1 MVRTGSDGA
10 PGRRE
15 EASVAGESPDRS
27 KQQQSSGETTPS
39 ERDPRVAVFRPD
51 DGPGT
56 ASGSAPERDGSAK
69 GSGDGSAAGSANGS
83 ASGSANGSANGSVG
97 GSAAGPAN
105 GSPKGSA
112 NGSVNGSGAERAT
125 AGGSAPVDQAT
136 AVFRAPRQED
146 HESRDTRLRAA
157 VAAWVAT
164 DGEADADAAEE
175 TGSGSGSAA
184 GSGSGSNSAKADTP
198 APASATAEEE
208 TDEEPAA
215 EATPVRETVPAPTA
229 APETDEDVSDDEPA
243 AQESGDKAP
252 PASDDASAPEPGAK
266 AADEPAQ
273 DAGQAD
279 KPEAKPEAKASPEE
293 TLKPGTASNPETEP
307 ETKPKPE
314 TKPEAKSEFG
324 ADPGADAKPEHAS
337 APAAKAAPATDADK
351 PTPKADAA
359 DKPGADK
366 PALDARAASWGAK
379 PSAEDSAGKPSAED
393 SAAKP
398 GPATG
403 VDQPTTA
410 FKAVKPPVVDQ
421 PTTAIRRPG
430 AAEPTAERAST
441 FVPLRS
447 DDVRPATPEVPDAGK
462 PEAEAAKA
470 AAPAAPAAPKTPASP
485 RISVPDPEAAERTR
499 QQPLPPKPPL
509 DLLAELTNTPPPA
522 QTPVRTAVRR
532 FKIWTPLVIL
542 LLIVFAVVQLVR
554 PLPDPALKMTA
565 APEFTFDGAAPQL
578 PWPQEGQGVITVA
591 GLGTVGRFGEEKPVP
606 IASVTKSMTAYII
619 MRDHPM
625 KVGSKGAAIP
635 VDELAE
641 KEGGYNK
648 AGKDESTVDTIKAG
662 QDLSQKDALSAV
674 MIPSANNVAR
684 LLARWDAGS
693 EAAFVK
699 KMNDTAKQLG
709 MTNTTYTDPSGLN
722 ATTVSTAVDQVKL
735 ATELVKDPAL
745 VEITRQ
751 PFWVDATNKKW
762 PNYNKLV
769 PYNGAIGIKTGSTTK
784 AGGNLLFAA
793 TKEVGGTK
801 QTIVGAVF
809 GQHKAISILD
819 LVNKVS
825 KDVLIATRKS
835 LTSQTVIKKG
845 DVVGYVDDGLGGK
858 TPVVATKDLTL
869 AGWPSLEAA
878 ISLTPSD
885 AKVPHSAKAGTV
897 VGKLTVGT
905 GPGQVSAPVALQ
917 KALAEPGFGSK
928 LTRLG

>member
-27 KQQQSSGETTPS
+27 EQQQSSGETTPS
-39 ERDPRVAVFRPD
+39 ERDPRVAVFGPD
-51 DGPGT
+51 DGPRA
-56 ASGSAPERDGSAK
+56 ASGSGAVSGPESNGSAK
-69 GSGDGSAAGSANGS
+69 T
-83 ASGSANGSANGSVG
+83 SANGSANGSAKG
-97 GSAAGPAN
+97 ALNGSAD
-105 GSPKGSA
+105 
-112 NGSVNGSGAERAT
+112 
-125 AGGSAPVDQAT
+125 APVDQAT

-164 DGEADADAAEE
+164 DGDAEADAAEDAGSGADSGAAKADAPAPAAEKPGDADADAE
-175 TGSGSGSAA
+175 G
-184 GSGSGSNSAKADTP
+184 
-198 APASATAEEE
+198 

-215 EATPVRETVPAPTA
+215 DATPVRETVPAPTA
-229 APETDEDVSDDEPA
+229 APEADDASEDASEDEPA
-243 AQESGDKAP
+243 AQEPGEKAAE
-252 PASDDASAPEPGAK
+252 ASEDTG
-266 AADEPAQ
+266 AADEPAEAAPKAAEEPDTALKAAPDAEKAAEQ
-273 DAGQAD
+273 DD
-279 KPEAKPEAKASPEE
+279 KP
-293 TLKPGTASNPETEP
+293 
-307 ETKPKPE
+307 
-314 TKPEAKSEFG
+314 
-324 ADPGADAKPEHAS
+324 DAKPE
-337 APAAKAAPATDADK
+337 PE
-351 PTPKADAA
+351 PKADAKSDAEDSGPAPEA
-359 DKPGADK
+359 DAKADTADK
-366 PALDARAASWGAK
+366 PAPEPRAASWGAK
-379 PSAEDSAGKPSAED
+379 PSAESAGEAE
-393 SAAKP
+393 AEA
-398 GPATG
+398 
-403 VDQPTTA
+403 VDQPTA
-410 FKAVKPPVVDQ
+410 VFKAVKPPVVDQ
-421 PTTAIRRPG
+421 PTTAIRLPKAG
-430 AAEPTAERAST
+430 EPTAERSST

-447 DDVRPATPEVPDAGK
+447 DDVRPDTEK
-462 PEAEAAKA
+462 PKA
-470 AAPAAPAAPKTPASP
+470 AAPKTEAPKPEAAEAAAPKPPASP
-485 RISVPDPEAAERTR
+485 RISVPDADAAERTR

-509 DLLAELTNTPPPA
+509 DLLAELTNTPPPP

-532 FKIWTPLVIL
+532 FKIWTPLVL
-542 LLIVFAVVQLVR
+542 LLLVVFAVVQFVR
-554 PLPDPALKMTA
+554 PLPDAELKMTS
-565 APEFTFDGAAPQL
+565 APQFTFEGGAPQL
-578 PWPQEGQGVITVA
+578 PWPSEGQGLITVS
-591 GLGTVGRFGEEKPVP
+591 GLGTVGRFGEEKPAP

-625 KVGSKGAAIP
+625 KVGEKGASIP

-648 AGKDESTVDTIKAG
+648 GGKDESTLDNIKAG
-662 QDLSQKDALSAV
+662 QTLTQKDALSAI

-735 ATELVKDPAL
+735 ATELVKNPAL
-745 VEITRQ
+745 VDITRQ
-751 PFWVDATNKKW
+751 PFWIDPMGVKRR
-762 PNYNKLV
+762 NYNTLV
-769 PYNGAIGIKTGSTTK
+769 PYNGAIGIKTGSTSK

-793 TKEVGGTK
+793 TKDVGGTK

-809 GQHKAISILD
+809 GQHKSTSILD

-835 LTSQTVIKKG
+835 LTSATVIKKG

-858 TPVVATKDLTL
+858 TPVVATKDLTV
-869 AGWPSLEAA
+869 AGWSGLQTA

-897 VGKLTVGT
+897 VGKLTVGS

>member
-1 MVRTGSDGA
+1 M
-10 PGRRE
+10 
-15 EASVAGESPDRS
+15 AGESPDRS
-27 KQQQSSGETTPS
+27 EQQQSSGETTPS
-39 ERDPRVAVFRPD
+39 ERDPRVAVFGSD
-51 DGPGT
+51 DGPRA
-56 ASGSAPERDGSAK
+56 ASGSGSVSGPERNGSAK
-69 GSGDGSAAGSANGS
+69 ASANGSANGSAAGSANGS
-83 ASGSANGSANGSVG
+83 A
-97 GSAAGPAN
+97 
-105 GSPKGSA
+105 KGAA
-112 NGSVNGSGAERAT
+112 NGSVNGSGDGSGADRA
-125 AGGSAPVDQAT
+125 ADGDSAPVDQAT
-136 AVFRAPRQED
+136 AVFRTPRQED

-164 DGEADADAAEE
+164 DDDADAAEV
-175 TGSGSGSAA
+175 A
-184 GSGSGSNSAKADTP
+184 GSGSGAAKAD
-198 APASATAEEE
+198 APAAAAEKPDGTGADAEGAA
-208 TDEEPAA
+208 EEPAA

-229 APETDEDVSDDEPA
+229 APEADDASDASGDEPA
-243 AQESGDKAP
+243 AQESGEKA
-252 PASDDASAPEPGAK
+252 AAAADDASEPEADAE

-273 DAGQAD
+273 AA
-279 KPEAKPEAKASPEE
+279 PEAAAEPDAAPEAEKDAEKDS
-293 TLKPGTASNPETEP
+293 KP
-307 ETKPKPE
+307 
-314 TKPEAKSEFG
+314 
-324 ADPGADAKPEHAS
+324 DAKPEPEPKS
-337 APAAKAAPATDADK
+337 DAKSDAKDSGAE
-351 PTPKADAA
+351 PEADAE
-359 DKPGADK
+359 PERPSTPADK
-366 PALDARAASWGAK
+366 PAPEGRAASWGAK
-379 PSAEDSAGKPSAED
+379 PSAESAGKPEA
-393 SAAKP
+393 
-398 GPATG
+398 
-403 VDQPTTA
+403 VDQPTA
-410 FKAVKPPVVDQ
+410 VFKAVKPPVVDQ

-430 AAEPTAERAST
+430 AGERAST

-447 DDVRPATPEVPDAGK
+447 DDVRPDTEKPKTEAPKAGDAK
-462 PEAEAAKA
+462 AEAPKA
-470 AAPAAPAAPKTPASP
+470 AAPAAPKLPTSP
-485 RISVPDPEAAERTR
+485 RISVPDADAAERTR

-509 DLLAELTNTPPPA
+509 DLLAELTNTPPPP

-532 FKIWTPLVIL
+532 FKIWTPLVLL
-542 LLIVFAVVQLVR
+542 LLIVFAVVQFVR
-554 PLPDPALKMTA
+554 PLPDAELKMTS
-565 APEFTFDGAAPQL
+565 APEFTFEGGAPQL
-578 PWPQEGQGVITVA
+578 PWPSEGQGIITVS

-625 KVGSKGAAIP
+625 KVGSKGASIP

-662 QDLSQKDALSAV
+662 QNLTQKDALSAV

-745 VEITRQ
+745 VDITRQ
-751 PFWVDATNKKW
+751 PYWYDSTGRKW

-769 PYNGAIGIKTGSTTK
+769 PFNGAIGIKTGSTTK

-793 TKEVGGTK
+793 VKEVGGTK

-809 GQHKAISILD
+809 GQHKAVSILD

-835 LTSQTVIKKG
+835 LTSATVIKKG
-845 DVVGYVDDGLGGK
+845 AVVGYVDDGLGGR
-858 TPVVATKDLTL
+858 TPVVATKDLTV
-869 AGWPSLEAA
+869 AGWSGLRTA

-885 AKVPHSAKAGTV
+885 GKVPHSAKAGTV
-897 VGKLTVGT
+897 VGKLTVGS
-905 GPGQVSAPVALQ
+905 GSGQVSAPVALQ

>member
-1 MVRTGSDGA
+1 M
-10 PGRRE
+10 
-15 EASVAGESPDRS
+15 AGESPDRS

-39 ERDPRVAVFRPD
+39 ERDPRVAVFGKD
-51 DGPGT
+51 DGPGA
-56 ASGSAPERDGSAK
+56 ASGSAPERGTLANGSAAGPVNGSAK
-69 GSGDGSAAGSANGS
+69 GSSSPGASA
-83 ASGSANGSANGSVG
+83 
-97 GSAAGPAN
+97 
-105 GSPKGSA
+105 
-112 NGSVNGSGAERAT
+112 SVNGSDEDAGADRA
-125 AGGSAPVDQAT
+125 AEGDPAPVDQAT
-136 AVFRAPRQED
+136 AVFRAPRQAD

-164 DGEADADAAEE
+164 DDDPEAPEADGPAESGSGSGTGTSTGAGAGAGAAKATSAGKPVGADAEGDEEAAPARESAPASKAAPAPEEAPAPDAAEDAPETPEADTKADADADADAA
-175 TGSGSGSAA
+175 
-184 GSGSGSNSAKADTP
+184 
-198 APASATAEEE
+198 
-208 TDEEPAA
+208 
-215 EATPVRETVPAPTA
+215 PVSR
-229 APETDEDVSDDEPA
+229 D
-243 AQESGDKAP
+243 G
-252 PASDDASAPEPGAK
+252 K
-266 AADEPAQ
+266 AAD
-273 DAGQAD
+273 
-279 KPEAKPEAKASPEE
+279 K
-293 TLKPGTASNPETEP
+293 GTRE
-307 ETKPKPE
+307 
-314 TKPEAKSEFG
+314 G
-324 ADPGADAKPEHAS
+324 ADAS
-337 APAAKAAPATDADK
+337 APAASEVSEAADGPEAEPAVEPAAEPKPKTGAESQAESMEQPKTGAKSAAADSKPEAEPRSGAKSDASGAKSDAESRSGAK
-351 PTPKADAA
+351 SGAAGAEPVATEPTPDG
-359 DKPGADK
+359 DE
-366 PALDARAASWGAK
+366 PAPRGRATSWGAK
-379 PSAEDSAGKPSAED
+379 PSTTDAAAG
-393 SAAKP
+393 AAAAA
-398 GPATG
+398 GAG
-403 VDQPTTA
+403 VDQPTA
-410 FKAVKPPVVDQ
+410 VFKAVKPPVVDQ

-430 AAEPTAERAST
+430 GKADSAAGPAAEAPAERSST

-447 DDVRPATPEVPDAGK
+447 DDVRPAGPKAAPDAE
-462 PEAEAAKA
+462 PEAGAAKA
-470 AAPAAPAAPKTPASP
+470 AAPAAAKPPVSP
-485 RISVPDPEAAERTR
+485 RISVPDADAAERTR

-542 LLIVFAVVQLVR
+542 LLIVFAVVQYVR
-554 PLPDPALKMTA
+554 PLPDAQLTMTS

-578 PWPQEGQGVITVA
+578 PWPSEGQGMITVS

-625 KVGSKGAAIP
+625 KVGSKGASIR
-635 VDELAE
+635 VDDLAE

-662 QDLSQKDALSAV
+662 QSLSQKDALSAV

-709 MTNTTYTDPSGLN
+709 MTNTTYTDPSGLT
-722 ATTVSTAVDQVKL
+722 ATTVSTAADQVKL

-751 PFWVDATNKKW
+751 PYWYDSTGRKW
-762 PNYNKLV
+762 LNYNKLV
-769 PYNGAIGIKTGSTTK
+769 PFNGAIGIKTGSTSK

-793 TKEVGGTK
+793 VKEVGGTK

-825 KDVLIATRKS
+825 KDVLLATRKS

-858 TPVVATKDLTL
+858 DPVVATKDLTV
-869 AGWPSLEAA
+869 AGWPSLKVA
-878 ISLTPSD
+878 ISLTPD
-885 AKVPHSAKAGTV
+885 GGKVPHSAKAGTV
-897 VGKLTVGT
+897 VGKLTVGSGT
-905 GPGQVSAPVALQ
+905 GQVSAPVAL
-917 KALAEPGFGSK
+917 KKDLAEPGFGAK

>member
-39 ERDPRVAVFRPD
+39 ERDPRVAVFGKD
-51 DGPGT
+51 DGPGA
-56 ASGSAPERDGSAK
+56 ASGSAPERGGLANGSAAGPVNGSAK
-69 GSGDGSAAGSANGS
+69 GSSSPGASA
-83 ASGSANGSANGSVG
+83 
-97 GSAAGPAN
+97 
-105 GSPKGSA
+105 
-112 NGSVNGSGAERAT
+112 SVNGSDEDAGADRA
-125 AGGSAPVDQAT
+125 AEGDPAPVDRAT

-164 DGEADADAAEE
+164 DDDPEAPEADGSAES
-175 TGSGSGSAA
+175 GSGSGTGTGTSTGA
-184 GSGSGSNSAKADTP
+184 GAGAAKATP
-198 APASATAEEE
+198 AGKPAEE
-208 TDEEPAA
+208 TA
-215 EATPVRETVPAPTA
+215 PVREGAPAPKADA
-229 APETDEDVSDDEPA
+229 APEADAAPDAAED
-243 AQESGDKAP
+243 
-252 PASDDASAPEPGAK
+252 APETREADTKAEADAAPVSRDGK
-266 AADEPAQ
+266 AAD
-273 DAGQAD
+273 
-279 KPEAKPEAKASPEE
+279 K
-293 TLKPGTASNPETEP
+293 GTRE
-307 ETKPKPE
+307 
-314 TKPEAKSEFG
+314 G
-324 ADPGADAKPEHAS
+324 VDAS
-337 APAAKAAPATDADK
+337 APAASGVSEAADGPEAEPEAKPAVEPAAEPK
-351 PTPKADAA
+351 PKAGAKPEAEPRSGVKSDASGTTSDTSSA
-359 DKPGADK
+359 KPDAEPRSGAKPGAAGAK
-366 PALDARAASWGAK
+366 PEAEPVATEPTPDGDEPAPRGRATSWGAK
-379 PSAEDSAGKPSAED
+379 PSATD
-393 SAAKP
+393 AAA
-398 GPATG
+398 GPAAAAGTG
-403 VDQPTTA
+403 VDQPTA
-410 FKAVKPPVVDQ
+410 VFKAVKPPVVDQ

-430 AAEPTAERAST
+430 GKADAAAGPAAEAPAERTST

-447 DDVRPATPEVPDAGK
+447 DDVRPAGPKAAPDAE
-462 PEAEAAKA
+462 PEAGAAKT
-470 AAPAAPAAPKTPASP
+470 AAPAAAKPPVSP
-485 RISVPDPEAAERTR
+485 RISVPDADAAERTR

-542 LLIVFAVVQLVR
+542 LLIVFAVVQYVR
-554 PLPDPALKMTA
+554 PLPDAQLTMTS

-578 PWPQEGQGVITVA
+578 PWPSEGQGMITVS

-625 KVGSKGAAIP
+625 KLGTKGASIP
-635 VDELAE
+635 VDGLAE

-662 QDLSQKDALSAV
+662 QHLSQKDALSAV

-709 MTNTTYTDPSGLN
+709 MTNTTYTDPSGLT
-722 ATTVSTAVDQVKL
+722 ATTVSTAADQVKL

-745 VEITRQ
+745 VDITRQ
-751 PFWVDATNKKW
+751 PYWYDSTGRKW
-762 PNYNKLV
+762 LNYNKLV
-769 PYNGAIGIKTGSTTK
+769 PFYGAIGIKTGSTSK

-793 TKEVGGTK
+793 VKEVGGTK

-825 KDVLIATRKS
+825 KDVLLATRKS

-858 TPVVATKDLTL
+858 DPVVATKDLTV
-869 AGWPSLEAA
+869 AGWPSLKVA
-878 ISLTPSD
+878 ISLTPD
-885 AKVPHSAKAGTV
+885 GGKVPHSAKAGTV
-897 VGKLTVGT
+897 VGKLTVGSGT
-905 GPGQVSAPVALQ
+905 GQVSAPVAL
-917 KALAEPGFGSK
+917 KKDLAEPGFGAK

>member
-27 KQQQSSGETTPS
+27 EQQQSSGETTPS
-39 ERDPRVAVFRPD
+39 ERDPRVAVFGQD
-51 DGPGT
+51 DGPRA
-56 ASGSAPERDGSAK
+56 ASGSGAVSGPERNGSAK
-69 GSGDGSAAGSANGS
+69 T
-83 ASGSANGSANGSVG
+83 SANGSV
-97 GSAAGPAN
+97 ADTA
-105 GSPKGSA
+105 KGA
-112 NGSVNGSGAERAT
+112 VNGSGAERA
-125 AGGSAPVDQAT
+125 ADAPVDQAT

-164 DGEADADAAEE
+164 DGDADASEDAGSGAGAGAGAAKADAPAPAAEKPDDADADAE
-175 TGSGSGSAA
+175 GAA
-184 GSGSGSNSAKADTP
+184 
-198 APASATAEEE
+198 
-208 TDEEPAA
+208 EEPAA
-215 EATPVRETVPAPTA
+215 DATPVRETVPAPTA
-229 APETDEDVSDDEPA
+229 APEEPAADASEDEPA
-243 AQESGDKAP
+243 AQEPGDKAA
-252 PASDDASAPEPGAK
+252 PASEDAE

-273 DAGQAD
+273 AA
-279 KPEAKPEAKASPEE
+279 PEAAEEPDAAPEAAPEAEKSAEKGPAKGPEQDGKPDAKA
-293 TLKPGTASNPETEP
+293 EP
-307 ETKPKPE
+307 EPK
-314 TKPEAKSEFG
+314 
-324 ADPGADAKPEHAS
+324 ADAKPDAKPEPEPKADGKPDAKPEPKPDAKS
-337 APAAKAAPATDADK
+337 DAKESGAEPEATAKPAAKADAAAKPDAAPDADK
-351 PTPKADAA
+351 PASE
-359 DKPGADK
+359 G
-366 PALDARAASWGAK
+366 RAASWGAK
-379 PSAEDSAGKPSAED
+379 PSAESAGKAE
-393 SAAKP
+393 A
-398 GPATG
+398 
-403 VDQPTTA
+403 VDQPTA
-410 FKAVKPPVVDQ
+410 VFKAVKPPVVDQ
-421 PTTAIRRPG
+421 PTTAIRLPKG
-430 AAEPTAERAST
+430 GEPAAERPST

-447 DDVRPATPEVPDAGK
+447 DDVRPDTEKPKAAA
-462 PEAEAAKA
+462 PEAAAAKTEAPKADAAKA
-470 AAPAAPAAPKTPASP
+470 AAPKPPASP
-485 RISVPDPEAAERTR
+485 RISVPDADAAERTR

-532 FKIWTPLVIL
+532 FKIWTPLVLL
-542 LLIVFAVVQLVR
+542 LLIVFAVVQFVR
-554 PLPDPALKMTA
+554 PLPDAELTMTS
-565 APEFTFDGAAPQL
+565 APEYTFEGGAPQL
-578 PWPQEGQGVITVA
+578 PWPGEGQGLITVS

-625 KVGSKGAAIP
+625 KVGEKGASIP

-648 AGKDESTVDTIKAG
+648 AGKDESTLDTIKAG
-662 QDLSQKDALSAV
+662 ESLTQKDALSAI

-693 EAAFVK
+693 EAAFVQ

-735 ATELVKDPAL
+735 ATELVKNPAL

-751 PFWVDATNKKW
+751 PFWIDPKGVKRR
-762 PNYNKLV
+762 NYNTLV
-769 PYNGAIGIKTGSTTK
+769 PFNGAIGIKTGSTTK

-793 TKEVGGTK
+793 TKDVGGTK

-809 GQHKAISILD
+809 GQHKSTSILD

-835 LTSQTVIKKG
+835 LTSATVIKKG
-845 DVVGYVDDGLGGK
+845 DVVGYVDDGLGGR
-858 TPVVATKDLTL
+858 TPVVATKDLTV
-869 AGWPSLEAA
+869 AGWSGLRTA
-878 ISLTPSD
+878 ISLTPGGTE
-885 AKVPHSAKAGTV
+885 VPHSAKAGTV
-897 VGKLTVGT
+897 VGKLTVGS

-917 KALAEPGFGSK
+917 KALAEPGLGSK